1 MERGKGVEKREG
13 NGMSNYARWHT
24 KKKCPKC
31 GSDKFRI
38 EEFVETANIYEAEG
52 GKITFEGTTDDAD
65 IKATYCHCNSCG
77 YNWHPRKGLFGEPIN
92 Q

>member
-1 MERGKGVEKREG
+1 MERGEGMEKREG
-13 NGMSNYARWHT
+13 DGMSNYARWHT

-52 GKITFEGTTDDAD
+52 GKISEE
-65 IKATYCHCNSCG
+65 S
-77 YNWHPRKGLFGEPIN
+77 
-92 Q
+92 